1 MRKAYILIPAL
12 IFVLFIGLN
21 LDVEA
26 QCAMCKAQLESADQ
40 ASANAKNTG
49 INSGILYLML
59 FPYILIGGIAY
70 MWYRSSQ
77 KNKKKEII
85 VN

>member
-1 MRKAYILIPAL
+1 MKKAYILIPVL
-12 IFVLFIGLN
+12 LLVLFIGFG
-21 LDVEA
+21 LDA
-26 QCAMCKAQLESADQ
+26 DAHCAMCKAQLETADN

-77 KNKKKEII
+77 KNYG
-85 VN
+85 

>member
-1 MRKAYILIPAL
+1 MKKAYILIL
-12 IFVLFIGLN
+12 VLTLVLFIGL
-21 LDVEA
+21 DADA
-26 QCAMCKAQLESADQ
+26 QCAMCKAQLETADQ

-77 KNKKKEII
+77 KNKKKEISL
-85 VN
+85 N

>member
-1 MRKAYILIPAL
+1 MKKVYILIPVL
-12 IFVLFIGLN
+12 FIILFIGLG
-21 LDVEA
+21 LDAEA
-26 QCAMCKAQLESADQ
+26 QCAMCKAQLESADN

-59 FPYILIGGIAY
+59 FPYILIGAIAY

-77 KNKKKEII
+77 KNKAKEIG

>member
-1 MRKAYILIPAL
+1 MKKAYILITVL
-12 IFVLFIGLN
+12 LLVLFIGFG
-21 LDVEA
+21 LDADA
-26 QCAMCKAQLESADQ
+26 QCAMCKAQLETADN

-77 KNKKKEII
+77 KNKQKEIS
-85 VN
+85 VQ

>member
-1 MRKAYILIPAL
+1 MKKAYILIPLL
-12 IFVLFIGLN
+12 ILVLVIGLG
-21 LDVEA
+21 LDADA
-26 QCAMCKAQLESADQ
+26 QCAMCRAQLETADQ

-77 KNKKKEII
+77 KNKKKEIS

>member
-1 MRKAYILIPAL
+1 MKKAYILIPVL
-12 IFVLFIGLN
+12 LLVLFIGFG
-21 LDVEA
+21 LDADA
-26 QCAMCKAQLESADQ
+26 QCAMCKAQLETADN

-77 KNKKKEII
+77 KNKQKEIS
-85 VN
+85 VQ

>member
-1 MRKAYILIPAL
+1 MRKAFIIIPVL
-12 IFVLFIGLN
+12 IFVLFVGFE
-21 LDVEA
+21 LDAEA
-26 QCAMCKAQLESADQ
+26 QCAMCRAQLETADQ

-77 KNKKKEII
+77 KNKKKEISL
-85 VN
+85 N